1 MEDKEESLRLSTRDI
16 PLINAPWLSN
26 ALSNIDLVRYN
37 TADTIKTLKT
47 TVGNK
52 KEQQQLKRKAP
63 ASEQSSASSS
73 KKVKL
78 E

>member
-26 ALSNIDLVRYN
+26 ALTNLDLVHYN
-37 TADTIKTLKT
+37 TTDTIKTLKT
-47 TVGNK
+47 TLGNK
-52 KEQQQLKRKAP
+52 KEQLKRKAP
-63 ASEQSSASSS
+63 TDQQADGS
-73 KKVKL
+73 KKKLKL